1 MVRHNVQTSS
11 SGAESDQD
19 SSVPPTSRRVTSETS
34 ASPSLSDKEN
44 QARSEDAGSRG
55 AKRGAKRR
63 PTSGSM
69 STPSLAASGSSIKK
83 RKIGDG
89 NHTLPSQAVHRREL
103 EERVDKQFY
112 DPDQDHEERR
122 ATRKGMRDLAK
133 ELNGMNLRWHSWK
146 VNINYV

>member
-1 MVRHNVQTSS
+1 VNMAPHNVQSSS

-55 AKRGAKRR
+55 AKRK
-63 PTSGSM
+63 PTTGSM
-69 STPSLAASGSSIKK
+69 STSSLAASGSSIKK

-133 ELNGMNLRWHSWK
+133 ELNGMNLCSHSWK
-146 VNINYV
+146 VNTNYV

>member
-1 MVRHNVQTSS
+1 MAPHNVQSSS
-11 SGAESDQD
+11 SGAESGQD

-55 AKRGAKRR
+55 AKRK

-133 ELNGMNLRWHSWK
+133 ELNGMNLCWHSWK